1 MMKTG
6 IVCCRGK
13 ANDNTRIVYFI
24 VRKQTKDMKA
34 KVQRM
39 ICLWLERIQRAEP
52 GQHITFVMDVSKSSL
67 ANVDLGGIKFLLT
80 CFTTY
85 FPDMLEKILIL
96 EMPWIMNTIWKVV
109 KQWMTEDQRKR
120 TIFSSFKDL
129 NQYIDADNALT
140 YMGGKDDWEYSFPP
154 YPNESPPII
163 MKQDSSSNF
172 ESDVISMAE
181 DNLEE
186 EEIVVEDIEIT
197 QCSVIPTSSTESG
210 YTSSGASASI
220 PLVTTGQKME
230 ILNDVDASRLNSSTP
245 KASPVKTN
253 NRSQPMHLPN
263 LDKENN
269 SIPPMASITPS
280 INIEKTNSVN
290 LDSTYSGAKKNK
302 EVMKSDLSDPSK
314 ELPPSDEI
322 INLGSLLTMSPVAEV
337 IFKQSTKDSNTSRY
351 RSNITLTNRCKEE
364 GMVVAF
370 KVKTNSPERYHVKP
384 STGSLSTGEE
394 LTIRIHLSPGYEDTV
409 SRDRFLILY
418 QKMEA
423 GMDVAE
429 FWKDHIDKSSRFE
442 HRIRVRFEATS
453 TNLRLEPP
461 VVLKNSIE
469 TTKISKS
476 PNKSPIADEV
486 AGLNRELARV
496 KSQLGR
502 AEESVEWI
510 RSRFVYS
517 LLLQSF
523 LIVLLFLVIYK
534 LSNITYILDRTENDP
549 NGRYS
554 NVVNPDEHTSL

>member
-1 MMKTG
+1 EVLYWRKEKEIYDISSDEFPLEMMKTG

-181 DNLEE
+181 G
-186 EEIVVEDIEIT
+186 
-197 QCSVIPTSSTESG
+197 ESKVG
-210 YTSSGASASI
+210 
-220 PLVTTGQKME
+220 
-230 ILNDVDASRLNSSTP
+230 
-245 KASPVKTN
+245 
-253 NRSQPMHLPN
+253 
-263 LDKENN
+263 
-269 SIPPMASITPS
+269 
-280 INIEKTNSVN
+280 

-322 INLGSLLTMSPVAEV
+322 INLGSLLNYTTTLSYTLMSISPVAEV

-534 LSNITYILDRTENDP
+534 LSNI
-549 NGRYS
+549 
-554 NVVNPDEHTSL
+554 